1 MPDLN
6 LDSVSVKNEI
16 KNIMD
21 FWLRE
26 HKVDGF
32 RLDAITSYF
41 TNNVEKNVEFL
52 SWLAKEAKSIKDCFI
67 VGEAWEDSDGKIA
80 EYYKSNIDGCFLFT
94 GAQRGGRIAN
104 AIKSGNASEFSQ
116 WLSSLDSTYG
126 GMIMPFL
133 GNHDTMRPASF
144 MGDEQQTK
152 MAFGMLSMMSGSI
165 FLYYGEEIGLT
176 SEGGENSDEKKRV
189 AMFWD
194 YGDEKG
200 NCYYNAQGIGVSQSK
215 YAYPPLSAQKTNSNS
230 IYRFYKKALQ
240 LRNSNPAIVRGKTM
254 VLDLNLP
261 NYAFAIRK
269 QYGEKSVIVVMNLSS
284 SQFTSTYV
292 GNALLLGGLS
302 AVSNA
307 EKDAPF
313 IRDNVLTLSPYSYAV
328 CEMQ

>member
-1 MPDLN
+1 MN

-80 EYYKSNIDGCFLFT
+80 EYYKSNINGCFLFT

-116 WLSSLDSTYG
+116 WLSSLDNTYG

-165 FLYYGEEIGLT
+165 SLYYGEEIGLT
-176 SEGGENSDEKKRV
+176 SEGGENSDEKKRI

-200 NCYYNAQGIGVSQSK
+200 NCYYNAQGRFAKQIRISAVKRAKDKFKQHIPFLQKSVATQKFQSCNRARKNHGFGLESSKLCFCDSQAIRGK
-215 YAYPPLSAQKTNSNS
+215 
-230 IYRFYKKALQ
+230 I
-240 LRNSNPAIVRGKTM
+240 RNSRHELVKFTIYIDIRWQCV
-254 VLDLNLP
+254 
-261 NYAFAIRK
+261 AFGR
-269 QYGEKSVIVVMNLSS
+269 
-284 SQFTSTYV
+284 
-292 GNALLLGGLS
+292 
-302 AVSNA
+302 AVSRF
-307 EKDAPF
+307 KCRKRRSF
-313 IRDNVLTLSPYSYAV
+313 YTG
-328 CEMQ
+328 